1 MTNHLLALE
10 AIEVFGI
17 KEKDITSLTLTTYT
31 GNGKHFSAHIH
42 AEGTSAVALRHRDL
56 GWKSLPN
63 FPEVLTSELITLHHL
78 DGVKVQSCIYV
89 K

>member
-10 AIEVFGI
+10 AIEIFGI
-17 KEKDITSLTLTTYT
+17 KEKDITSLTLGTFT

-42 AEGTSAVALRHRDL
+42 LEGASALTVQAKDL
-56 GWKSLPN
+56 GWKPLPN
-63 FPEVLTSELITLHHL
+63 FPEVLMAEVTLHHL

>member
-1 MTNHLLALE
+1 MTNHFLALE
-10 AIEVFGI
+10 AIEIFAI
-17 KEKDITSLTLTTYT
+17 KEKDITSLTLGTYT

-42 AEGTSAVALRHRDL
+42 LEKASALALQAKDL

-63 FPEVLTSELITLHHL
+63 FPEVLMAEVTLHHL
-78 DGVKVQSCIYV
+78 DGVKVECCIYV

>member
-1 MTNHLLALE
+1 MTNYFLALE
-10 AIEVFGI
+10 AIEIFGI
-17 KEKDITSLTLTTYT
+17 KEKDITSLTLTTFT

-42 AEGTSAVALRHRDL
+42 LEGASALTVQAKDL
-56 GWKSLPN
+56 EWKSLPN
-63 FPEVLTSELITLHHL
+63 FPEVLMADVTLHHL